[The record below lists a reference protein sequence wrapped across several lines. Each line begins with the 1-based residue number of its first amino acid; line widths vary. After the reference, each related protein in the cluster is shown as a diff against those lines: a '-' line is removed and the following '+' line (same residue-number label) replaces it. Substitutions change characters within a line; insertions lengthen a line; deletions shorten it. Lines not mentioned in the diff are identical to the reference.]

1 MMMMKVSPKQQTR
14 PTCVAVAAALLSLL
28 LVVLSFGTVT
38 CTSTI
43 KIKNGMATPE
53 EYKKQQQRM
62 LMKTDSIDSDDKNI
76 FTQTFISVTQAPDF
90 VTRLPNGGSSASFT
104 DDIIAVVTAAI
115 GASMEPDLSKFI
127 FPLQGSSITQK
138 GAVFG
143 PDSVEIANAPEG
155 VLVEQRLAGGCGDM
169 GVQYSFAGDR
179 KVKFMPQ
186 EDPFYFFHGQCV
198 VTSGILEPEAS
209 FKDRFSSMQTF
220 MAVQPV
226 ITSHSCRLNLCLGG
240 GGFNCI
246 AIYSGTAFVF
256 NIGKGFL
263 NNNEGTG
270 GGIVAGGGAGV
281 GAGPRLSFESPPLPP
296 PFPGTILGGTGSFEG
311 IEGSVNI
318 ATIAGTTGPILGPTF
333 LSPLVDPVGSIV
345 QVISV
350 KSNMP
355 LPPGP

>member
-104 DDIIAVVTAAI
+104 DDIIAVVTAAL
-115 GASMEPDLSKFI
+115 GGPNPPDLSKFI

-198 VTSGILEPEAS
+198 VTSGILEPAAS
-209 FKDRFSSMQTF
+209 FQDRFSSGMTF
-220 MAVQPV
+220 DAVQPV
-226 ITSHSCRLNLCLGG
+226 ITSHSCKLNLCLGG

-270 GGIVAGGGAGV
+270 GGGGAN
-281 GAGPRLSFESPPLPP
+281 AGPRLSFESPPLPP

>member
-1 MMMMKVSPKQQTR
+1 MMMKVSPKQQTR

-104 DDIIAVVTAAI
+104 DDIIAVVTAAL
-115 GASMEPDLSKFI
+115 GGPNPPDLSKFI

-155 VLVEQRLAGGCGDM
+155 VLVEQLLAGGCGNM

-198 VTSGILEPEAS
+198 VTSGILEPQVS
-209 FKDRFSSMQTF
+209 FQDRFSSGMTF
-220 MAVQPV
+220 DAVQPV
-226 ITSHSCRLNLCLGG
+226 ITSHSCKLNLCLGG

-270 GGIVAGGGAGV
+270 GGGGV
-281 GAGPRLSFESPPLPP
+281 NAGPRLSFESPPLPP